1 MGACLRVT
9 SDSLRGPS
17 PIEGQQ
23 ASMGRQGVLHP
34 QGSGHPALVHP
45 PESVHLILDVGTHKV
60 LGLAVR
66 SAGDGIEVLASSR
79 AVHAS
84 RSMRDGQIHDVPAV
98 ARVLRRVVD
107 ELEQRTGLKL
117 ARAHIAAAGRALKTA
132 KGSAKSSHEA
142 PVLFTREMQQLLEW
156 EAVAAAQSRLLES
169 LSAEDRARGYYCI
182 AHTAIGAQLDGD
194 PIASL
199 VGQRGLEFSLE
210 VLATFLPV
218 AVVDSLEAALH
229 QAGLEVAGLT
239 LEPVA
244 ALEAVIPPT
253 MRHLNLVLVDIGAG
267 TSDIV
272 FTGQGQVKAF
282 AMVPEAG
289 DAITE
294 AVSKHFLLD
303 FAVAERVKR
312 EAGGGATLEV
322 ENVLGEPVSI
332 TPELLREATEQATEH
347 LALRIASAVMD
358 WSTDPPEALLLVG
371 GGSQTPGLADFLAQY
386 LELTGNRVAVRDRRA
401 VRGVTGE
408 ERLQGPEV
416 VTAFGIGLL
425 AARGIQRPP
434 IRVRVNGRPVSLFLP
449 ERCTVREAV
458 RIAGLPTSELVGRMG
473 PGFSITVN
481 GSLMLIPG
489 EKGQA
494 AQVWVNGR
502 PADFDTVLQNQ
513 DDVRLEPPLPGR
525 PPRVTVSDVV
535 QRWLAQA
542 CPAGPDGRPRAP
554 RACVDGE
561 WREFPVLVRRNGQAV
576 GFDERVMDLDELEIR
591 FPRTGRE
598 LLEALG
604 LPVQGNVRCYVNG
617 EPAVLA
623 AKGRLY
629 RNGVP
634 VEPDEPCGDGDS
646 WDLTPGEPLNVGDML
661 DQLGLPKERTLRVR
675 LNGAPI
681 AISLPAEVRREGELV
696 PLEERV
702 VEGARYTVHVEREVP
717 LYRIIPYAG
726 LGGDAFPLERLRDG
740 RRLELRVGGRPAG
753 FTTPVTDGDDV
764 VVTYEL

>member
-9 SDSLRGPS
+9 TDPFRGPS
-17 PIEGQQ
+17 SIDGPK
-23 ASMGRQGVLHP
+23 ASSGREEAH
-34 QGSGHPALVHP
+34 LV
-45 PESVHLILDVGTHKV
+45 LDVGTHKV

-79 AVHAS
+79 AVHAT

-107 ELEQRTGLKL
+107 ELEQRLGFKFTS
-117 ARAHIAAAGRALKTA
+117 AHIAAAGRALRTA
-132 KGSAKSSHEA
+132 KGSARSSHEA
-142 PVLFTREMQQLLEW
+142 PVLFTQEMQQLLEW
-156 EAVAAAQSRLLES
+156 EAVAVAQSRLLES
-169 LSAEDRARGYYCI
+169 LEPEERARGYYCI
-182 AHTAIGAQLDGD
+182 AHTATGAQLDGD

-199 VGQRGLEFSLE
+199 VGQRGREFSLE

-218 AVVDSLEAALH
+218 VVVNSLEAALH
-229 QAGLEVAGLT
+229 HAGLEVAGLT

-272 FTGQGQVKAF
+272 FTGQGRVKAF

-294 AVSKHFLLD
+294 AVSKRFLLD

-312 EAGGGATLEV
+312 EAALGAAVEV
-322 ENVLGEPVSI
+322 ENVLGETITV
-332 TPELLREATEQATEH
+332 TPELLREATAQATEH
-347 LALRIASAVMD
+347 LALRIASAVAE
-358 WSTDPPEALLLVG
+358 WSADPPEALLLVG
-371 GGSQTPGLADFLAQY
+371 GGSQTPGLADALAA
-386 LELTGNRVAVRDRRA
+386 LLDLTRNRVAVRDRRA

-408 ERLQGPEV
+408 ERLQGPDV

-434 IRVRVNGRPVSLFLP
+434 VKVRVNGRPVSLFLP

-458 RIAGLPTSELVGRMG
+458 RIAGLPTSDLVGRLG

-502 PADFDTVLQNQ
+502 PADFDTVLRNQ

-525 PPRVTVSDVV
+525 PPRVTVKDVV

-554 RACVDGE
+554 RACIDGE
-561 WREFPVLVRRNGQAV
+561 WREFPVLVRRNGQRA
-576 GFDERVMDLDELEIR
+576 GLDERVTDLDQLEIG

-598 LLEALG
+598 LFEALG
-604 LPVQGNVRCYVNG
+604 RPVQGSVRCYVNG
-617 EPAVLA
+617 ELVVLA
-623 AKGRLY
+623 AKGKLY
-629 RNGVP
+629 RNGAP
-634 VEPDEPCGDGDS
+634 ADPDEPCSDGDS
-646 WDLTPGEPLNVGDML
+646 WDCAPGEPLFVGDIL
-661 DQLGLPKERTLRVR
+661 DQLGFPKERTLRVT
-675 LNGAPI
+675 LNGAPV
-681 AISLPAEVRREGELV
+681 AISLPTEVRREGELV

-702 VEGARYTVHVEREVP
+702 VEGARYTVQVEREVP

-726 LGGDAFPLERLRDG
+726 SGGDANPLERLRDG

-753 FTTPVTDGDDV
+753 FTTPVADGDDV
-764 VVTYEL
+764 LVTYEL